1 MGGVLAELLIQNG
14 NRVTYLTPSAKVS
27 EWSSNTLEQAL
38 IQTRLLELG
47 VDVRVTRAV
56 TAVEAGSVMAACI
69 YTGRTT
75 RIDCDA
81 VLMVTARLPDEQLYL
96 DLKQQLAAWAD
107 HGIVSVKAIGDA
119 LPFRREVAGL
129 KN

>member
-1 MGGVLAELLIQNG
+1 
-14 NRVTYLTPSAKVS
+14 
-27 EWSSNTLEQAL
+27 
-38 IQTRLLELG
+38 
-47 VDVRVTRAV
+47 
-56 TAVEAGSVMAACI
+56 MAACI